1 MTSHEARSSD
11 GASVDEPCVPLGE
24 CEGVVAL
31 PESQVDHCYNGYALG
46 ARLGLAI
53 ALALILVVVYLV
65 AA

>member
-1 MTSHEARSSD
+1 
-11 GASVDEPCVPLGE
+11 
-24 CEGVVAL
+24 L